1 MAVSDPKSAYLAKAR
16 AAAEK
21 LYRARGTPISVD
33 DVRVLVPPPANLDP
47 RIMGA
52 IFQRSVWRQAGYVAS
67 VRDTCHHRPIAAF
80 ELRPDA
86 AEASTL
92 DRLSDS
98 SGVPIS
104 DVLKV
109 VEGII
114 ESLAARAS
122 AAAEVH
128 IVRSA
133 MKALLAEHRKR

>member
-1 MAVSDPKSAYLAKAR
+1 MAASDPKSAYLAKAR

-33 DVRVLVPPPANLDP
+33 DVRVFCPPPANLDP

-52 IFQRSVWRQAGYVAS
+52 IFQRTVWRRAGYVAS

-92 DRLSDS
+92 DRLADNT
-98 SGVPIS
+98 GVPIS
-104 DVLKV
+104 DVVKV
-109 VEGII
+109 VDGII
-114 ESLAARAS
+114 EPLAVRAS
-122 AAAEVH
+122 VAAEVH
-128 IVRSA
+128 IIRSA
-133 MKALLAEHRKR
+133 LEALLAEHRKR